1 MSSDWTLALAT
12 VRASDLTGNAASD
25 WWIRRPP
32 GLAETQR
39 SALIGRARM
48 APLSASNHSRAKE
61 RRHGPTDRTVRYR
74 RWFFSRFFF
83 RRRRRRRRRRGGLE
97 RRRVG
102 WRAPTIAVDSPE
114 SFGLDLGRR
123 NPAPHPS
130 TCTASNRISFFF
142 Q

>member
-1 MSSDWTLALAT
+1 MYLSIIILVIIHIIVIIIIIGGRVVVVVVVDVVVWERNVSSDWTLALAT

-83 RRRRRRRRRRGGLE
+83 STSTTTTTTTRR
-97 RRRVG
+97 
-102 WRAPTIAVDSPE
+102 P
-114 SFGLDLGRR
+114 
-123 NPAPHPS
+123 
-130 TCTASNRISFFF
+130 
-142 Q
+142 